1 MTSSSL
7 ASLRQT
13 RTFHSPRQALLWY
26 RDQLASRLRC
36 SRDLEGVSVR
46 LSAEARERRD
56 RTFARVANCL
66 RRDHLADVEPESA
79 QWLMSGERV
88 AWLLASYE
96 ASWGDNTWLADSADL
111 TRWTFTRLCRRTER
125 VLRKRLESAGLIEE
139 SG

>member
-1 MTSSSL
+1 MI
-7 ASLRQT
+7 AIPARQPT

-36 SRDLEGVSVR
+36 TRDLEGVSVR

-56 RTFARVANCL
+56 ATFAKLANCL
-66 RRDHLADVEPESA
+66 RRDHPADVEPESA

-96 ASWGDNTWLADSADL
+96 ARWGDNTWLADRANL

-125 VLRKRLESAGLIEE
+125 VLRRRLDFAGLLDAP
-139 SG
+139 